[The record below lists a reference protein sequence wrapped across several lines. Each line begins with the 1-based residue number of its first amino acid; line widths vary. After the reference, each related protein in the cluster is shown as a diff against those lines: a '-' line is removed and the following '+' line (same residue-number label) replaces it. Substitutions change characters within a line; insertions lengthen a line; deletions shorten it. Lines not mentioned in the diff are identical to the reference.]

1 MPLRD
6 GSIKGHEYAT
16 IPLNGTEN
24 DFKLLLAQ
32 LKLLRENCFLIRIA
46 PCMFI

>member
-32 LKLLRENCFLIRIA
+32 FKIIKRKLF
-46 PCMFI
+46 F